1 MRIKSLNDHFTLA
14 LYDNVCRS
22 LFESS
27 KLLFSFKMTVN
38 ILNGFDLMDAQEL
51 RFLLAGPSGEIKI
64 QSNPTNWLD
73 DLTWTETAKQLV
85 AMSSVLPAFKSF
97 DKYFIEN
104 HLKFKLIFDSLE
116 PQNEKLPGEW
126 ETKLNTFQKLIII
139 KALRPDKI
147 TLGAANFVIEHL
159 GQPFVE
165 PPVFNLSK
173 SFKDSSITT
182 PLIFIL
188 SKGTD
193 PVASFERF
201 AEESNMS
208 KKCEKISLG
217 RG

>member
-1 MRIKSLNDHFTLA
+1 MPCKGWSLTRRWSLDFVPSSCVDQHDKQ
-14 LYDNVCRS
+14 YDG
-22 LFESS
+22 
-27 KLLFSFKMTVN
+27 KLHGFN
-38 ILNGFDLMDAQEL
+38 IDV
-51 RFLLAGPSGEIKI
+51 
-64 QSNPTNWLD
+64 
-73 DLTWTETAKQLV
+73 TWTETAKQLV

>member
-1 MRIKSLNDHFTLA
+1 
-14 LYDNVCRS
+14 
-22 LFESS
+22 
-27 KLLFSFKMTVN
+27 
-38 ILNGFDLMDAQEL
+38 
-51 RFLLAGPSGEIKI
+51 
-64 QSNPTNWLD
+64 
-73 DLTWTETAKQLV
+73 
-85 AMSSVLPAFKSF
+85 MSSVLPAFKGF

-104 HLKFKLIFDSLE
+104 HLKFKFIFDSLE
-116 PQNEKLPGEW
+116 PQNEKMPGDW

-147 TLGAANFVIEHL
+147 TLGAANFVVEHL

-165 PPVFNLSK
+165 PPVFNLAK